1 VPRPLAD
8 DVRAAILADIRA
20 GQLSARAIAK
30 RHGVAASTISKLAK
44 DAGVVDAFER
54 TQTQKA
60 TRAVEID
67 NRARRAIIATELLND
82 VAHLRER
89 AWSPYTVAM
98 GTAMGVEKVTLDL
111 PPLGEVRSAYTA
123 IGIVLDKHLALDRHD
138 NSGGADVADAVSMLT
153 NLASGIRRIAEQ
165 EADSEG

>member
-1 VPRPLAD
+1 MPRPLAAD
-8 DVRAAILADIRA
+8 KRAAILKDIQA
-20 GQLSARAIAK
+20 GKLSAHAIAK
-30 RHGVAASTISKLAK
+30 KHGVAQSTVSRIAGK
-44 DAGVVDAFER
+44 DVGDAAFDR
-54 TQTQKA
+54 SQTQKA

-123 IGIVLDKHLALDRHD
+123 IGIVLDKHIALDRHD
-138 NSGGADVADAVSMLT
+138 NSGVAGVDDAVSMLAS
-153 NLASGIRRIAEQ
+153 LADGIRRIAAQ
-165 EADSEG
+165 EDSSGE